1 MNIQPE
7 MIGIVSLGMVLFTA
21 VLIVIFVLI
30 QRRFPLSIRDIPAFR
45 RIRRAVS
52 LVVEDGTRLHVSLGH
67 GNLQTQFGAAAFVG
81 LSLLRRLGE
90 VTSLSDH
97 PPIATSGDSVL
108 NIVAQDTLRSAH
120 ETVAVDQ
127 VFDANNGRL
136 TGLTPFSYAAGV
148 MPTIRDE
155 MISTNVLIGNFGI
168 EAGLLAEAAERQDA
182 VVIAASDN
190 LPAQAVLYAISP
202 DAIIAEELFAAGAYL
217 QAGRA
222 HNASLLVQDI
232 LRWLIIVILIGGV
245 LVKILQQVVGGL
257 S

>member
-1 MNIQPE
+1 MPPIPAE
-7 MIGIVSLGMVLFTA
+7 MIGIVGLGMVLFTA
-21 VLIVIFVLI
+21 MLMIIFALL
-30 QRRFPLSIRDIPAFR
+30 QRRLPLSIRNIQAFS

-52 LVVEDGTRLHVSLGH
+52 LVVEDGTRLHISLGH

-90 VTSLSDH
+90 ITSLSDR

-120 ETVAVDQ
+120 EAVAVEQALDI
-127 VFDANNGRL
+127 NNGRL

-155 MISTNVLIGNFGI
+155 SISTNVLIGNFGI
-168 EAGLLAEAAERQDA
+168 EAGLLVEAAERQNA
-182 VVIAASDN
+182 VIVAASDN

-202 DAIIAEELFAAGAYL
+202 DAIIAEELFAAGAYV
-217 QAGRA
+217 QAGPT
-222 HNASLLVQDI
+222 HNASLLAQDI
-232 LRWLIIVILIGGV
+232 LRWLVIIILLLGAV
-245 LVKILQQVVGGL
+245 FKIITGIP
-257 S
+257 